1 MKKQRGFTLI
11 SVVFILALIAFFSLL
26 AMRLLPMY
34 QEYYAVLQ
42 VMEGMET
49 ELKNNKLTK
58 QQVLTLLGKRFNTGY
73 IKVVDL
79 KKDVVIERG
88 RNNVRVTKIIID
100 YEDRVPFI
108 AQLSLVGNF
117 HAEVDVEPK
126 GK

>member
-11 SVVFILALIAFFSLL
+11 SVVLILALIAFFSLL

-42 VMEGMET
+42 VMDGMED

-58 QQVLTLLGKRFNTGY
+58 QQVLELLKKRFNIGY

-79 KKDVVIERG
+79 KENVVIERG
-88 RNNVRVTKIIID
+88 KNNVRVTRIIID

>member
-11 SVVFILALIAFFSLL
+11 SVVLILALIAFFSLL

-42 VMEGMET
+42 VMDGMET

-58 QQVLTLLGKRFNTGY
+58 QQVLTLLKKRFNIGY

-79 KKDVVIERG
+79 KEDVVIERG
-88 RNNVRVTKIIID
+88 KNNVRVTRIIIN

-117 HAEVDVEPK
+117 HAEVDIEPK